1 MTEPLRILV
10 PVDGSAPSLRAVDQA
25 LKLVA
30 GRDNAE
36 IILLNVQGPETVE
49 VSDISAVISLKG
61 DRERAARQSR
71 QALRKAV
78 ARCEEANVRVTT
90 RAELGPVAETIA
102 EQTRLLGVDQIV
114 MGSRGLGALGRLF
127 LGSVATKVARLV
139 RVPVTLVK

>member
-10 PVDGSAPSLRAVDQA
+10 PVDGSAPSLRAVEHA

-30 GRDNAE
+30 GREHAE
-36 IILLNVQGPETVE
+36 IVLLNVQGPETVD
-49 VSDISAVISLKG
+49 VSDFSAVISAKA
-61 DRERAARQSR
+61 DRERAARQSKA
-71 QALRKAV
+71 ALRKAV
-78 ARCEEANVRVTT
+78 ARCEEAKARFTARV
-90 RAELGPVAETIA
+90 ELGPIAETIA
-102 EQTRLLGVDQIV
+102 EQARLLGVDQIV